1 MADVLELRQRR
12 AFRQAALEE
21 LRAAYIAL
29 VKGGVKTY
37 MIDDRQLTKF
47 DLPVLKKQI
56 GELEEEIDALDA
68 LIDGQRPRRAF
79 AVVPRD
85 W

>member
-1 MADVLELRQRR
+1 MADAFELRQRR
-12 AFRQAALEE
+12 AFRQAALDK

-29 VKGGVKTY
+29 IDGGVKTY

-47 DLPVLKKQI
+47 DMPVLKKQI

-68 LIDGQRPRRAF
+68 AIAGQRPRRAF
-79 AVVPRD
+79 AVIPRD